1 MHKPT
6 ISSFCLLL
14 LSAVIALKLGFFTFD
29 GTQAVGIVKYT
40 GYWVMLTS
48 VALLVHNFILRV
60 IPCLENSISWVAGG
74 IWRSSLHHHL
84 FDCAFGDPADGLQN
98 SHGRASTLGNCATD
112 A

>member
-14 LSAVIALKLGFFTFD
+14 LLSSDCAEAWFFTFD

-60 IPCLENSISWVAGG
+60 TPCLENSISWVAGG
-74 IWRSSLHHHL
+74 IWRRSSSSSPVRLC
-84 FDCAFGDPADGLQN
+84 FW
-98 SHGRASTLGNCATD
+98 
-112 A
+112 